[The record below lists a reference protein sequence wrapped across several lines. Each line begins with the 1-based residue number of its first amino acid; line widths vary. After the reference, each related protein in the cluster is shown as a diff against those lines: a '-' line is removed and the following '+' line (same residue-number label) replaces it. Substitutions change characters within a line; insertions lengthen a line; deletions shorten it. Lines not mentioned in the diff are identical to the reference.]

1 MQNISSITDLKNAI
15 QLSEAEQTLRMNEL
29 REQFYITWDVFKPV
43 NLIAGTLSDI
53 VKSPHLVEN
62 LAGTAMGLV
71 TGYLSKFLIIGQSGY
86 GIRRLIGTLMQVGVT
101 SVVASHS
108 GSIKTVGKSIF
119 QHFFRKK
126 EANTESHDR

>member
-1 MQNISSITDLKNAI
+1 MQNISSIADLKNAI
-15 QLSEAEQTLRMNEL
+15 QLSEAEQTLRMNRL
-29 REQFYITWDVFKPV
+29 KEQFYLTWDVLKPV

-71 TGYLSKFLIIGQSGY
+71 TGYLSKFLIIGKSGY

-101 SVVASHS
+101 SFVAQNS
-108 GSIKTVGKSIF
+108 GTIKSVGTVDISA
-119 QHFFRKK
+119 FFPQKRS
-126 EANTESHDR
+126 EY

>member
-1 MQNISSITDLKNAI
+1 MQNISSIADLKNAI
-15 QLSEAEQTLRMNEL
+15 QLSEAEQTLRMNQL
-29 REQFYITWDVFKPV
+29 KEQFYLTWNVFKPV

-71 TGYLSKFLIIGQSGY
+71 TGYLSKFLIIGKSGY

-101 SVVASHS
+101 SLVAQNS
-108 GSIKTVGKSIF
+108 GSIKSFGKSVF

-126 EANTESHDR
+126 EVNTEKL

>member
-1 MQNISSITDLKNAI
+1 MQNISSLADLKNAI
-15 QLSEAEQTLRMNEL
+15 QLSEAEQTLRMNQL
-29 REQFYITWDVFKPV
+29 KEQFYLTWNVFKPV

-71 TGYLSKFLIIGQSGY
+71 TGYLSKFLIIGKSGY

-101 SVVASHS
+101 SLVAQNS
-108 GSIKTVGKSIF
+108 GSIKSFGKSVF
-119 QHFFRKK
+119 QYFFRKK
-126 EANTESHDR
+126 GVNTERS